1 MGASEEYSNDP
12 ITDAL
17 QAWRQGD
24 FALAVGP
31 YIHGDLP
38 AEDSQEKI
46 DPVYDDACEGFV
58 VVSQTCEVVR
68 RPSDAQFVTVS
79 PLVRVTA
86 DTVKMIEAGR
96 TPTLAQIANAPKNH
110 VADLSRMMTVD
121 KALLATWK
129 RHPGL
134 NTPKEIRDFAYTLER
149 KHGRFAFPEAF
160 NQSISVLPKKIHR
173 TYGKA
178 GSELG
183 SALRSLQEIRV
194 SPSPDWDADSVAIS
208 FIFIMRE
215 ETHRECSPEAIG
227 EQLSRLTDAIEW
239 QRPFLAA
246 RDGFLR
252 VCNYRDMTAQ
262 EYLEST
268 PLDLNALSF
277 AAKFSQN

>member
-1 MGASEEYSNDP
+1 MDASQEESEDA

-79 PLVRVTA
+79 PLVKVTA
-86 DTVKMIEAGR
+86 QTVKMIEAGR
-96 TPTLAQIANAPKNH
+96 VPTLALIANAPENH

-121 KALLATWK
+121 KALFATWK
-129 RHPGL
+129 RQSGL
-134 NTPKEIRDFAYTLER
+134 NTPEEIRDFAFALER

-160 NQSISVLPKKIHR
+160 NQSMSILPKKIHR

-183 SALRSLQEIRV
+183 AALRSLQEIRV
-194 SPSPDWDADSVAIS
+194 LPSPDWDADSVEIS

-215 ETHRECSPEAIG
+215 EAQRECSPDAIG

-239 QRPFLAA
+239 QIPFLAA
-246 RDGFLR
+246 QDGFLR
-252 VCNYRDMTAQ
+252 VCTYRDMTAQ
-262 EYLEST
+262 EYLESS